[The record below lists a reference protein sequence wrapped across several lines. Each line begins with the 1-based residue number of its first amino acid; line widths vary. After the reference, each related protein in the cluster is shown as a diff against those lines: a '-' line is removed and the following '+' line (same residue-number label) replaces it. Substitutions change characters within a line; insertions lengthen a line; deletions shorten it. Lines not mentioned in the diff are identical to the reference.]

1 MQLNDFLKIVE
12 PLIGDGL
19 TDIRYH
25 HFSYPPTLPFAAY
38 FEVDTSFFMSDDQTM
53 FEDGVVRFEVY
64 TENKDQDLERKIQDL
79 LKGQRWERQPS
90 EWLESE
96 NCYLTVY
103 YIY

>member
-38 FEVDTSFFMSDDQTM
+38 FEVDTSFFMTDDQTV

-64 TENKDQDLERKIQDL
+64 TETKDQELEEKIQDL
-79 LKGQRWERQPS
+79 LQGLPWERQPS